1 MKKNVFISAGVSLL
15 LILLAWGWALTGGR
29 KDAAQETLRVGIVVD
44 GDESAPYSYN
54 FLRARQALEAEYGDR
69 VRTFTAYNIPAE
81 ASEAAMRDLIDQGC
95 DLIFATSASYG
106 EAAKALAGEFP
117 EIQFCAAC
125 CDNAD
130 EEPVYANYHTF
141 MGRIAEGRYVSGLV
155 AGMKLKELM
164 EEGTVAAGE
173 ARLGYV
179 GAFPTPEVIS
189 GFTAFFLGVKSAAP
203 EAVMTVRYTGTWNSY
218 GLELAAAN
226 RLLDEGCVILS
237 QHSDTIGPAVACE
250 KRAEEGRQVY
260 HVGYNQSMLDV
271 APTASLVSTRI
282 NWTPYF
288 LAAAEAV
295 LRQEPIERHLDADI
309 HGTDAGA
316 GFDRDWVQMVEL
328 NGLNAAPG
336 TEEAVAE
343 AVAALKKG
351 RLRIFQGDYRGADPL
366 DPTDTVDL
374 SRGYAENEASSAP
387 TFHYIL
393 DGITVEN

>member
-189 GFTAFFLGVKSAAP
+189 GFTAFFLGVKSVAP

>member
-1 MKKNVFISAGVSLL
+1 MKKNVFFSVGVSLL

-29 KDAAQETLRVGIVVD
+29 KDASADAILVGIVVD

-69 VRTFTAYNIPAE
+69 VRTLTAYNIPAE
-81 ASEAAMRDLIDQGC
+81 GGEAAMRDLAAQGC
-95 DLIFATSASYG
+95 SLIFATSASYG

-125 CDNAD
+125 CDNAGS
-130 EEPVYANYHTF
+130 EPVCANYHTF

-155 AGMKLKELM
+155 AGLKLRQLLD
-164 EEGTVAAGE
+164 EGTLAPGE

-179 GAFPTPEVIS
+179 GAFPIPEVIS

-218 GLELAAAN
+218 GLELAAAD

-250 KRAEEGRQVY
+250 KRAEDGRQVY
-260 HVGYNQSMLDV
+260 HVGCNQSMLDV

-288 LAAAEAV
+288 LAAAGAV
-295 LRQEPIERHLDADI
+295 LRGEPIERHLDADI

-328 NGLNAAPG
+328 NALNAAPG

-351 RLRIFQGDYRGADPL
+351 KLTIFRGDYRGTDPF
-366 DPTDTVDL
+366 DPTDTIDL
-374 SRGYAENEASSAP
+374 SRGYEENAASSAP

-393 DGITVEN
+393 EGITVEG